1 METLS
6 MHTLRPVRKLNAEG
20 SLRLSADFVGS
31 MRSPPQSP
39 SALPAEGEGS
49 GSGSGSRG
57 KLRKRSKDE
66 IGNAGRTLV
75 EQVVLPTL
83 QKVGIGSCCG
93 LEPLTNSET

>member
-1 METLS
+1 MTALS
-6 MHTLRPVRKLNAEG
+6 MHTLRPVRKLSAEG

-39 SALPAEGEGS
+39 SALPAEGE